1 MKSKFSTSDS
11 IIGSLCR
18 EIQCIDTRSKIIT
31 NSIVNT
37 NNKKLITRLKRE
49 LSELKKRLQ
58 VIQDLSR
65 VIVSQGNVDKL
76 SIEFLEELIGRNL
89 IHSILR

>member
-1 MKSKFSTSDS
+1 
-11 IIGSLCR
+11 
-18 EIQCIDTRSKIIT
+18 
-31 NSIVNT
+31 
-37 NNKKLITRLKRE
+37 E

-89 IHSILR
+89 IHSIIR